1 MHISGM
7 RVLLTAILT
16 VAIGLGPTIGL
27 AQEAQPAAA
36 LPAAEEAS
44 TAQPAPAPPT
54 ASRRWSIRR
63 AVARPA
69 STGSAAMVAPPV
81 AAAPP
86 VSAAPMDPAQL
97 AAFIDG
103 VVTETMIGQKVA
115 GVSVSVVQNGQV
127 VFKRGYGFDSLS
139 PARRVDPDRTLFRL
153 ASISKTFTWIAV
165 MRQVEAG
172 RIRLDAPVNLY
183 LPESVKVP
191 DQGFEQQV
199 RVIDLMNHRPG
210 FEDRALGQLF
220 EKDARRVRP
229 AMTWLKQERP
239 RREWPAGSVPAYSNY
254 GVGLAGEAVA
264 WQAQR
269 PFEQVMEQ
277 DITRPLGM
285 NRTTFRD
292 VYPPRS
298 DLPAPMPAFLAGDV
312 SKGYFWTGSRFVERP
327 YEFVSQVAAA
337 GGGSSTASDMARY
350 MMLLLNGGTL
360 DGVTLYNAQTA
371 AGFRTVDQRA
381 LPGAGGFARGF
392 IEYRLPGGRTGYG
405 HDGAT
410 LSFRSNM
417 TVVPDLGLGVFVAVN
432 TETGGA
438 LTRSL
443 AERIVQR
450 FYTGGQAEQPPVRSQ
465 WLEANRAAFTGEY
478 LTSRR
483 SFHGMEKFIGLIN
496 GRTKVTVDE
505 QGQLVIQGFNS
516 SSVWTPVNQSGLF
529 RSVSDARQIAFEMK
543 NGRATGFY
551 DANGATFSQRVGLL
565 GGQGLMVWLALLA
578 LVASI
583 STLVGSGLR
592 LRLNLR
598 QTTAQA
604 RGSMIQTIQAVL
616 WVVAFA
622 STAIWTSRSGDVA
635 AIFFDWPGGLLL
647 TASACGFVSA
657 ILSVVVILLT
667 PFIWQ
672 GGRRVDS
679 FTFGRKLRFTATAV
693 IFLIFSALLATW
705 GAIFPWAS

>member
-1 MHISGM
+1 LVATGW
-7 RVLLTAILT
+7 RLAILT
-16 VAIGLGPTIGL
+16 LIVGLSPVSVV
-27 AQEAQPAAA
+27 AQEATAAA
-36 LPAAEEAS
+36 PVSAPATEAPAAEAVQPQPRR
-44 TAQPAPAPPT
+44 TAGPG
-54 ASRRWSIRR
+54 RRPLRR
-63 AVARPA
+63 SAVTR
-69 STGSAAMVAPPV
+69 
-81 AAAPP
+81 AAPP
-86 VSAAPMDPAQL
+86 VTPAPAAPPAITAAPMAPDQL

-103 VVTETMIGQKVA
+103 VVSESMAGSKIA

-172 RIRLDAPVNLY
+172 RIRLDSPVNLY
-183 LPESVKVP
+183 LPEAVRVP
-191 DQGFEQQV
+191 DQGFDQQV
-199 RVIDLMNHRPG
+199 RVIDLMNHRGG

-220 EKDARRVRP
+220 EKDADRVRP
-229 AMTWLKQERP
+229 IATWLKQERP
-239 RREWPAGSVPAYSNY
+239 RREWPAGAVPAYSNY
-254 GVGLAGEAVA
+254 GVTLAGEAVA

-269 PFEQVMEQ
+269 PFETVIEQ
-277 DITRPLGM
+277 DITGPLGM
-285 NRTTFRD
+285 TRTTFRD
-292 VYPPRS
+292 AYPPRTG
-298 DLPAPMPAFLAGDV
+298 LPAPMPAYLARDV

-327 YEFVSQVAAA
+327 YEYISQVSPA
-337 GGGSSTASDMARY
+337 GGASSTAGDMARY
-350 MMLLLNGGTL
+350 MMMLLNGGTL
-360 DGVTLYNAQTA
+360 DGAAIFNAQTA
-371 AGFRTVDQRA
+371 AGFRRVDQRA
-381 LPGAGGFARGF
+381 LPGIGGFARGF

-410 LSFRSNM
+410 LTFRSNM

-432 TETGGA
+432 TETGGG

-450 FYTGGQAEQPPVRSQ
+450 FYTAEGTQQPPIRSP
-465 WLEANRAAFTGEY
+465 WLEKNRSAFEGEY
-478 LTSRR
+478 LSSRR

-496 GRTKVTVDE
+496 GRTTVSVDE
-505 QGQLVIQGFNS
+505 QGQLVIRGFGG

-551 DANGATFSQRVGLL
+551 DANGATFSQRARLF
-565 GGQGLMVWLALLA
+565 GGEGLMVWLALLS
-578 LVASI
+578 LIASI
-583 STLVGSGLR
+583 ATLIGAGLR

-616 WVVAFA
+616 WVIAFS
-622 STAIWTSRSGDVA
+622 STAIWAAQSGDIA

-647 TASACGFVSA
+647 TASACGFVA
-657 ILSVVVILLT
+657 GILSVIVILLT
-667 PFIWQ
+667 PFIWR

-679 FTFGRKLRFTATAV
+679 FTLARKLRFTATAV
-693 IFLIFSALLATW
+693 LYLAFSALLAVW
-705 GAIFPWAS
+705 GAIFPWVS

>member
-1 MHISGM
+1 M
-7 RVLLTAILT
+7 RVLLTTIL
-16 VAIGLGPTIGL
+16 ACALGAGPSVGF
-27 AQEAQPAAA
+27 AQE
-36 LPAAEEAS
+36 
-44 TAQPAPAPPT
+44 TQPAPALAAAPEPRSAESSPT
-54 ASRRWSIRR
+54 RPAQARRWSARR
-63 AVARPA
+63 TVRP
-69 STGSAAMVAPPV
+69 VAPRPSLTAAP
-81 AAAPP
+81 AAATPP
-86 VSAAPMDPAQL
+86 SVTAAPMDPAQL
-97 AAFIDG
+97 AAFVDG

-127 VFKRGYGFDSLS
+127 IFKRGYGFDSLS

-183 LPESVKVP
+183 LPESVRVP

-199 RVIDLMNHRPG
+199 RVMDLMDHRPG

-220 EKDARRVRP
+220 EKDPRRVRS
-229 AMTWLKQERP
+229 ALTWLKQERP
-239 RREWPAGSVPAYSNY
+239 RREWPAGAVPSYSNY
-254 GVGLAGEAVA
+254 GVSLAGEAVA

-269 PFEQVMEQ
+269 PFEEVMEQ
-277 DITRPLGM
+277 DITGPLGM
-285 NRTTFRD
+285 TRTTFRD
-292 VYPPRS
+292 AYPPRK
-298 DLPAPMPAFLAGDV
+298 DLPAPMPARLARDV

-327 YEFVSQVAAA
+327 YEYVSQVSAA
-337 GGGSSTASDMARY
+337 GGASSTASDMARY
-350 MMLLLNGGTL
+350 MMMLLNGGRL
-360 DGVTLYNAQTA
+360 DGVTLFNDQTA
-371 AGFRTVDQRA
+371 AGFRKVERRA

-392 IEYRLPGGRTGYG
+392 IEYRLPGGRKGYG

-410 LSFRSNM
+410 LTFRSNM
-417 TVVPDLGLGVFVAVN
+417 TLVPDLGLGVFVAVN

-438 LTRSL
+438 LTGSL

-450 FYTGGQAEQPPVRSQ
+450 FYTAGQAEQPPVRSQ
-465 WLEANRAAFTGEY
+465 WLEANHAAFEGEY

-483 SFHGMEKFIGLIN
+483 SFHGMEKFIGLVN
-496 GRTKVTVDE
+496 GRTRVSVDE
-505 QGQLVIQGFNS
+505 QGQLVLQGFS
-516 SSVWTPVNQSGLF
+516 DSSVWTPVNTAGLF

-543 NGRATGFY
+543 AGRAVGFY
-551 DANGATFSQRVGLL
+551 DPNGATFSRRAGLF
-565 GGQGLMVWLALLA
+565 GGQGLMVWLAMMA

-583 STLVGSGLR
+583 ATLIGAGMR
-592 LRLNLR
+592 LQRNLR

-622 STAIWTSRSGDVA
+622 STAIWAGRSGDVA

-657 ILSVVVILLT
+657 ILSVIVVLLT

-679 FTFGRKLRFTATAV
+679 FTLGRKLSFTATA
-693 IFLIFSALLATW
+693 LIYLAFSALLASW